1 MLLVVPLPCLAF
13 DDNNSHIEW
22 QLCDD
27 ELPTMVNSVCNML
40 GTDRQTHTHTDTQRH
55 AHRHTHT
62 HTDAHTD
69 RQLDRHTHIYI
80 HTEQY
85 WDSLT
90 VYKLRHH

>member
-1 MLLVVPLPCLAF
+1 MLLVVPLPCLVF

-27 ELPTMVNSVCNML
+27 ELPTMVNSVRNML
-40 GTDRQTHTHTDTQRH
+40 GTDTQRH
-55 AHRHTHT
+55 ADRHTETCRQTHRDMHTDTHRHA
-62 HTDAHTD
+62 DRHTD
-69 RQLDRHTHIYI
+69 RHR

-85 WDSLT
+85 WNSLT

>member
-27 ELPTMVNSVCNML
+27 ELPTMVNSVRNML

-55 AHRHTHT
+55 AHRDM

-69 RQLDRHTHIYI
+69 RQTDTHTYI